1 MAKTFEQSIAELEE
15 IVEQL
20 ENGDVTLDESLGLF
34 EKGIK
39 LSKSCQKMLDTAEK
53 KVSILMTNDDGEMVK
68 EDFTI
73 SPSSFVI
80 SIETFFSD
88 DK

>member
-39 LSKSCQKMLDTAEK
+39 LPKSCQKMLDTAEK
-53 KVSILMTNDDGEMVK
+53 KVSILMTNDDGEIVK
-68 EDFTI
+68 EDFTGADN
-73 SPSSFVI
+73 
-80 SIETFFSD
+80 E
-88 DK
+88 